1 MSRYELAYEGHRRPE
16 GRAGDPLPVE
26 LVDALARLVG
36 PGDVDVSEAGRVA
49 YARDF
54 WPLAAA
60 WFVKGRLAAL
70 PEAVVWPESPEE
82 VAAVL
87 RLAGERGVPVTP
99 YGAGSGVMGGAVPVA
114 GGIALDLKKLNR
126 IRRLDPDSLVAEVE
140 AGIIGQV
147 LEEELNRAGFTCGH
161 VPQSMYASTLGG
173 WIACRAAGQF
183 STRYGKIEDIVV
195 GLEAVLPSG
204 EIWRSKAV
212 PRASTGPR
220 LDQLLLGSEGT
231 LGVVTAATIRVW
243 PVPEARVGRS
253 YVVPDVARGLDLIRG
268 VLRRGLRPAVVRLY
282 DETEAARH
290 FADVPEV
297 AGHPMLVVL
306 CEGDRELAELEAAAF
321 DGAAGAAGYTPTGW
335 GPVEHWLKT
344 RFDVSLSSY
353 LIRGGGLFETIE
365 VASLWRDATALYAAA
380 KKGIEAVPGTM
391 LVSGHWSHA
400 YPEGVCLYLTVAAMP
415 GPGEHEAYYRAIWDA
430 AMKACG
436 ENGGTI
442 SHHHGVGLVR
452 APYLPRELGP
462 AYEWLRGLKAV
473 ADPKGILNPGKMG
486 LGGAP
491 AEPSTATS
499 TSTAAATAAIPPEG
513 SGPAPGAQLDATEG
527 FDLKGV
533 TDCAICPNICR
544 FDCPATRVDPREGV
558 TPSGKARLAYLLATG
573 RLGWSAE
580 AAELLASCL
589 GCRACAELCR
599 FHGFSL
605 PDNLAILRAPAAAKG
620 SLPAGLADLGRESTR
635 GNPYGEETAA
645 VAGELT
651 AAAAALTARVASAVD
666 ETEASADGPVLFF
679 PGCSTL
685 RLRPQAAQA
694 SLNLLARS
702 GAPWQL
708 IGPPDLCCGHAHMAA
723 GRPDLAAADARR
735 VQDVIGKAAKATG
748 AKAIVTGC
756 PECAIALGRRYP
768 ERGMDLGLPVLT
780 LAAFLAERAGE
791 GGRTDQ
797 GSAPPKSRGRL
808 VYHAPCVLARE
819 LGQDGLPADLLRRA
833 GYEVAEPEGSAGRAT
848 HCCGGGLFYDRVS
861 PDGSRRVAAGRQ
873 EELLRAARTDR
884 PRTAGVAN
892 ADVTIVTACPFCE
905 ERLGALDFTELLD
918 RAAGRGAR

>member
-1 MSRYELAYEGHRRPE
+1 M
-16 GRAGDPLPVE
+16 D

-36 PGDVDVSEAGRVA
+36 PEDVDLSEAGRVA

-70 PEAVVWPESPEE
+70 PEAVVWPETPEE

-87 RLAGERGVPVTP
+87 RLAAERGVPVTP

-114 GGIALDLKKLNR
+114 SGIALDLKKLNR

-140 AGIIGQV
+140 AGVIGQV

-204 EIWRSKAV
+204 EIWRSTAV

-253 YVVPDVARGLDLIRG
+253 YVVPDVGHGLDLIRG

-290 FADVPEV
+290 FADIPEV

-321 DGAAGAAGYTPTGW
+321 DRAAADCAGADCAGTGGAAGCTPTGW
-335 GPVEHWLKT
+335 GPVEHWLRT

-365 VASLWRDATALYAAA
+365 VASLWRDATTLYAAA

-400 YPEGVCLYLTVAAMP
+400 YPEGVCLYLTVAARP
-415 GPGEHEAYYRAIWDA
+415 GSGEHEACYRAIWDA
-430 AMKACG
+430 AMEACA

-442 SHHHGVGLVR
+442 SHHHGIGLVR

-486 LGGAP
+486 LSGAP
-491 AEPSTATS
+491 SEPST
-499 TSTAAATAAIPPEG
+499 TAAAAAVPPEG
-513 SGPAPGAQLDATEG
+513 SGPAPDVPEG

-533 TDCAICPNICR
+533 TDCAICPNMCR

-558 TPSGKARLAYLLATG
+558 TPSGKARLAYLLTTG
-573 RLGWSAE
+573 RLDWSAE

-589 GCRACAELCR
+589 GCRACAELCP
-599 FHGFSL
+599 FHDFSL
-605 PDNLAILRAPAAAKG
+605 PDSLVALRAPAAAKG
-620 SLPAGLADLGRESTR
+620 SLPAGLAALGRESDR
-635 GNPYGEETAA
+635 GHPYGEEMVA
-645 VAGELT
+645 VADELAAT
-651 AAAAALTARVASAVD
+651 AAALAARAAKATAQATASA
-666 ETEASADGPVLFF
+666 ADGPVLFF

-702 GAPWQL
+702 GVPWRL
-708 IGPPDLCCGHAHMAA
+708 IDPPDLCCGHAHMAA

-735 VQDVIGKAAKATG
+735 LREAVAKAVKATG
-748 AKAIVTGC
+748 AKDIVTGC
-756 PECAIALGRRYP
+756 PECAVALGRRYP
-768 ERGMDLGLPVLT
+768 ARGMDFGLPVQT
-780 LAAFLAERAGE
+780 MAAFLTERAQP
-791 GGRTDQ
+791 GGTDQ
-797 GSAPPKSRGRL
+797 ESGPVGSGPVGSGPVGFAPPKSRGRL

-819 LGQDGLPADLLRRA
+819 LGEDGLPADLLRWA
-833 GYEVAEPEGSAGRAT
+833 GYEVVEPEGSTGRAT

-861 PDGSRRVAAGRQ
+861 PNGSGRVAAGRRG
-873 EELLRAARTDR
+873 ELKRAAD
-884 PRTAGVAN
+884 VA
-892 ADVTIVTACPFCE
+892 IVSACPFCE
-905 ERLGALDFTELLD
+905 ERLGAVDFAELLD
-918 RAAGRGAR
+918 RAGEGRRGDGH